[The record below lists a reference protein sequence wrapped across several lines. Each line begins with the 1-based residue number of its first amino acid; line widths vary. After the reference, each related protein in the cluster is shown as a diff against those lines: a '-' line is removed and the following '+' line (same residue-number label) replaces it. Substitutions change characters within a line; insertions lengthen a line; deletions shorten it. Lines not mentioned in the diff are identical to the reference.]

1 MKTIIKCFLAL
12 AIGYAILML
21 LLNVV
26 FSILA
31 LQSGVDNSIFF
42 YEKAIPEA
50 FGICALCYCLYALL
64 SSNKK
69 EKSKTNIIKRRQ

>member
-1 MKTIIKCFLAL
+1 MKVIIKWFLAL

-26 FSILA
+26 FSTLT
-31 LQSGVDNSIFF
+31 LQSGVDNSVFF

-50 FGICALCYCLYALL
+50 IGICALCYCLYALL
-64 SSNKK
+64 SFNKK
-69 EKSKTNIIKRRQ
+69 DKSENQ

>member
-1 MKTIIKCFLAL
+1 MKVIIKWFLAL

-26 FSILA
+26 FSTLT
-31 LQSGVDNSIFF
+31 LQSGVDNSVFF

-50 FGICALCYCLYALL
+50 IGICALCYCLYALL
-64 SSNKK
+64 SFNKK
-69 EKSKTNIIKRRQ
+69 AKSENQ